1 MMIAVGLGFISL
13 VLTYIAIDVT
23 VEAIRRRRA
32 K

>member
-1 MMIAVGLGFISL
+1 MMIAMIWFISF

-23 VEAIRRRRA
+23 AELIRRRRA